1 MIPNNKMIEGGK
13 FLFLD
18 DPYKIKSNLNTLS
31 EIEDIVLEIVSIL
44 NTDTKNIILMYNV
57 GTQKAEEIPQYISKL
72 YPSIQIGLCMFIIRI
87 YAIRNANRI
96 SIWVEPAYNP
106 SEYICKG
113 IFRNTENQ
121 LMWYKIPT
129 TRI

>member
-57 GTQKAEEIPQYISKL
+57 GTQKAEEISQYISKL